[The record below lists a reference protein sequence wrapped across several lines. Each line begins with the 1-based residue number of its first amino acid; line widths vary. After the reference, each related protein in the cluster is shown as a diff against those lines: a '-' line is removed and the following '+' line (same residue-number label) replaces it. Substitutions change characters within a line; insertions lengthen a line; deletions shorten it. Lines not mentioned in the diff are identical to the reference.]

1 MKTFKKLTAIALA
14 SVSLM
19 SITACS
25 LPFDLPFD
33 IPFFG
38 NNDGEKIENSFKVEK
53 ISSDLLNGKVANLM
67 SASGL
72 GIEDKGEVTPDN
84 ATATASETA
93 TKDGLIV
100 AKADNGKVK
109 QNVHELIKAMGDET
123 QDVRFHNNGKG
134 SYKWWNKKLGEHHHD
149 GVLCEV
155 KNCAELS
162 DEIKAME
169 ETENTPT
176 ILSMGARVNK
186 LYNGGDYTFVCVSAE
201 VEGEVQLITE
211 TSSNYMHFETKAYA
225 EMLPTLINTPDFTEK
240 GLVLSYLNLNTGD
253 QKGMILVKTF
263 ESEEHYH
270 QVNYWSDDFNQSYVI
285 DNSTGIT
292 YSLAEKFPYIYSI
305 TGNVISVWTGGA
317 RKIFDYYTV
326 SVENDELKFD
336 KLELPDESSP
346 YYSLINQSQSPLVDI
361 YGNVVFQ
368 SYSDIEQI
376 AKDLALTLQG
386 EEHFTEELRYPEN
399 QKIIFSG
406 YNKTLFIEKYKSN
419 GHDPLRSAGFGEYQR
434 SIRYFRGSDGR
445 IYRFAYLGSLKN
457 IPVKVLDEN
466 GAWQD
471 VDQTTT
477 TYFAP
482 QTGYMFAMNR
492 NGSMASGQTFF
503 KVTEISNGYAYFD
516 NATWAE
522 QAGYLHLGCM
532 TTQMEGE
539 PVGVIKMPVNG
550 GEDTEL
556 LALTQKLAGQ
566 GIERVYRTGNT
577 AMVYKD
583 GTNLI
588 LWDRKTNEKSTIKN
602 ANGELTPI
610 GRGAAC
616 FMYDNLYIPYSG
628 IEFEWKLENFSTT
641 LIERQVKL
649 EAFYE
654 LLTNKE

>member
-14 SVSLM
+14 SVSLA

-33 IPFFG
+33 IPFFD
-38 NNDGEKIENSFKVEK
+38 NNEGEKIESSFKVEK
-53 ISSDLLNGKVANLM
+53 ISSDLLDGKIANLM

-72 GIEDKGEVTPDN
+72 GIEDKGNATDT
-84 ATATASETA
+84 ATATASKTT

-109 QNVHELIKAMGDET
+109 QNVHELIKAMGNET

-155 KNCAELS
+155 KNCEELS

-201 VEGEVQLITE
+201 IEGEVQLLTQ
-211 TSSNYMHFETKAYA
+211 TTKIQGGFDNMAYA
-225 EMLPTLINTPDFTEK
+225 GMLPTLINTPDVTEK
-240 GLVLSYLNLNTGD
+240 GFSLSYLNIDTGD
-253 QKGMILVKTF
+253 DKGMILVKAF
-263 ESEEHYH
+263 ESETSYH
-270 QVNYWSDDFNQSYVI
+270 QVNYWSDNYNQSYVI
-285 DNSTGIT
+285 DNDTGIT
-292 YSLAEKFPYIYSI
+292 YSLAEFPYIYSI
-305 TGNVISVWTGGA
+305 TGNVISVWTGTTQK
-317 RKIFDYYTV
+317 RFDYYTV
-326 SVENDELKFD
+326 SVVNDQLKFD
-336 KLELPDESSP
+336 KLELPDASSP
-346 YYSLINQSQSPLVDI
+346 YYGLINQSPLVDI

-368 SYSDIEQI
+368 CNSDIAQI
-376 AKDLALTLQG
+376 AQRVGATLQG
-386 EEHFTEELRYPEN
+386 EENLSEELRYPEN
-399 QKIIFSG
+399 AKIIFAG
-406 YNKTLFIEKYKSN
+406 FNQELFRMNYRGN
-419 GHDPLRSAGFGEYQR
+419 NDPLRSAEFSEYQR
-434 SIRYFRGSDGR
+434 SYRYFRGSDGK
-445 IYRFAYLGSLKN
+445 IYRFGYLGSLNN

-471 VDQTTT
+471 VDQTAT

-482 QTGYMFAMNR
+482 QTGYMFAMSR
-492 NGSMASGQTFF
+492 GGSAAINQTFF
-503 KVTEISNGYAYFD
+503 KVIEISNGYAYFD
-516 NATWAE
+516 NATWGE
-522 QAGYLHLGCM
+522 EAGYLHCGCQPTAM
-532 TTQMEGE
+532 QGE
-539 PVGVIKMPVNG
+539 PVGLIKMPVNG
-550 GEDTEL
+550 GADTEL
-556 LALTQKLAGQ
+556 LELTQKLAEQ
-566 GIERVYRTGNT
+566 NVQYVFRTGNT

-583 GTNLI
+583 GTSLI
-588 LWDRKTNEKSTIKN
+588 LWDRKTNTKSVIEN
-602 ANGELTPI
+602 ATSALRPTKAN
-610 GRGAAC
+610 C

-628 IEFEWKLENFSTT
+628 VEFEWKLENFSTT

-654 LLTNKE
+654 LLRSK